1 MTNKEKEQ
9 KQKLRDAKKKR
20 KDHQLTGVGYGACVG
35 FLGLAGL
42 AVAGHIAWGGA
53 AMAACILGG
62 WLIALATDPSQK
74 KK

>member
-35 FLGLAGL
+35 FLGLGGL
-42 AVAGHIAWGGA
+42 AVSGHIAWGGA
-53 AMAACILGG
+53 AMAVCILGG
-62 WLIALATDPSQK
+62 WLIALATDPSK
-74 KK
+74 KKK